1 MTNKAFEESLAQ
13 TLAERGEEMNLEI
26 SSDHGHLLCAF
37 HGSDYFLVAVANAF
51 TWTGHAVKEDAF
63 LKFAVDYLATGD
75 LASLRRAERFSG
87 RFGTEGLSTGLR
99 GWKAIVGQLV
109 AQDFPSCNAQGLCK
123 IQEQCLDI
131 ASRLLNQKHI
141 SGVGPWLFCAPFK
154 IVAAHR
160 RDLWQ
165 SGDLDD
171 LYMPL
176 GLEVV
181 RGVCKLIE
189 HGCTYT
195 QGLDCNMLSEQE
207 GGLVEG
213 MGTVALVQDMS
224 KRVAQIG
231 RTRVLHVNSGL
242 YLYGRGDL

>member
-1 MTNKAFEESLAQ
+1 MTNRAFEESLAHK
-13 TLAERGEEMNLEI
+13 LAERGEEMNLEI
-26 SSDHGHLLCAF
+26 SSDHGHLLRAF
-37 HGSDYFLVAVANAF
+37 HGSDYFLAAVANAF
-51 TWTGHAVKEDAF
+51 TWTGHAVREEAF
-63 LKFAVDYLATGD
+63 LKSAIDYFATGD
-75 LASLRRAERFSG
+75 LASLRRAARFSG
-87 RFGTEGLSTGLR
+87 RFGTESLSNGLR
-99 GWKAIVGQLV
+99 GWKSIVRQLA
-109 AQDFPSCNAQGLCK
+109 AQDFLSCDAQGLCELQK
-123 IQEQCLDI
+123 QCLDI

-181 RGVCKLIE
+181 RGVRKLIE

-195 QGLDCNMLSEQE
+195 QGLDVNMLSEEE

-242 YLYGRGDL
+242 YLYGKGDL